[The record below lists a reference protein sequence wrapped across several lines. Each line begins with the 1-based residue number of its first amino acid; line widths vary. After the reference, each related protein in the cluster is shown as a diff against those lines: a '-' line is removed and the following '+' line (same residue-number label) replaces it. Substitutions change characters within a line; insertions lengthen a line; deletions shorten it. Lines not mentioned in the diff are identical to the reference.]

1 MRGRVPPT
9 IRPIRHAV
17 PYIQYH
23 ASWPRRHSYPLAA
36 ALEPHL
42 QPTKPQPLPLRLAFG
57 LPPHLTL
64 RRVALPAPSGM
75 HGHGGALV
83 RHDDREQRDVGV
95 RSDSQLTCP
104 HCLGPY
110 LDGWVVV
117 AAQNGRV

>member
-36 ALEPHL
+36 ALEPYL
-42 QPTKPQPLPLRLAFG
+42 QPTKPQPLPLRLALR
-57 LPPHLTL
+57 LPLHLPL
-64 RRVALPAPSGM
+64 FPAMGVQ
-75 HGHGGALV
+75 GHGCALV
-83 RHDDREQRDVGV
+83 WHNDRKQRYVGV

-104 HCLGPY
+104 YCLGANF
-110 LDGWVVV
+110 DGWVVI
-117 AAQNGRV
+117 AAQYGRV